1 MSPSQLSA
9 CVCAG
14 AIVFACMLVCFQL
27 GRADAS
33 VRLRSACDVESPD
46 RIHLKRGYYSEVRH
60 AQFR

>member
-1 MSPSQLSA
+1 MSGAHLSA

-14 AIVFACMLVCFQL
+14 VIVFSCMWVCFQL
-27 GRADAS
+27 GRADTS

-46 RIHLKRGYYSEVRH
+46 RIHLKPGYYAEVSR

>member
-1 MSPSQLSA
+1 MSGAQLSA

-14 AIVFACMLVCFQL
+14 VIVFACMWVCFQM

-33 VRLRSACDVESPD
+33 IRLRSACDVESPD
-46 RIHLKRGYYSEVRH
+46 RIHLKPGFYSEVRH